1 MVVASNLFFFAQPSY
16 LHPCHFSSRAQDQN
30 RLRFQYQR
38 VERKYLDKYK
48 VRRKQVYIYQAA
60 SRLWAEGVQWSR
72 ALDVVTSAFDAVM
85 YEG

>member
-1 MVVASNLFFFAQPSY
+1 MVVASNLFFCAAILFA
-16 LHPCHFSSRAQDQN
+16 PCHFSSRAQDQN